1 MCLVGFWLAFHRVGT
16 VAPAPVTSLAPEPA
30 SWSAFWP
37 LSEVRRILGNMRKRP
52 RITRFDAAMKLIPP
66 DTVEAIHH
74 FIEAGTL
81 PEPSSGPGGMD
92 AWLETCRQAG
102 AGELKVTRILFPSA
116 AEVAEEDR
124 AAFFARLDEIRA
136 EAERMAASGETCPW
150 RPDVPERPPPWEV
163 DSLTGLARPGSLSD
177 ELRKM
182 GRM

>member
-1 MCLVGFWLAFHRVGT
+1 
-16 VAPAPVTSLAPEPA
+16 
-30 SWSAFWP
+30 
-37 LSEVRRILGNMRKRP
+37 MRKRP
-52 RITRFDAAMKLIPP
+52 RITRFDGAVLADALFLIGQAWVRGEDGDADGAAADLAAAMKLIPP
-66 DTVEAIHH
+66 DTVEAIHR

-136 EAERMAASGETCPW
+136 EAERRLASGETDPW
-150 RPDVPERPPPWEV
+150 RPDVPERRPPWEV
-163 DSLTGLARPGSLSD
+163 DDSSLKGLNRPGSLS
-177 ELRKM
+177 ESLRKM
-182 GRM
+182 GLM

>member
-1 MCLVGFWLAFHRVGT
+1 
-16 VAPAPVTSLAPEPA
+16 
-30 SWSAFWP
+30 
-37 LSEVRRILGNMRKRP
+37 MRKGARV
-52 RITRFDAAMKLIPP
+52 TRFDGAVLADALFLIGQAWVRGETGDADGAAADLAAAMRLIPP

-81 PEPSSGPGGMD
+81 PEPSSAPGGMD

-116 AEVAEEDR
+116 AEQAEEDR

-136 EAERMAASGETCPW
+136 EAERRVASGEAGPW

-163 DSLTGLARPGSLSD
+163 DTLKGLERPGSLSE

-182 GRM
+182 GLM

>member
-1 MCLVGFWLAFHRVGT
+1 
-16 VAPAPVTSLAPEPA
+16 
-30 SWSAFWP
+30 
-37 LSEVRRILGNMRKRP
+37 MRKRP
-52 RITRFDAAMKLIPP
+52 RITRFDGAVLADALFLIGQAWVRGEDGDADGAAADLAAAMKLIPP

-81 PEPSSGPGGMD
+81 PEPSSAPGGMD

-116 AEVAEEDR
+116 AEVAER
-124 AAFFARLDEIRA
+124 
-136 EAERMAASGETCPW
+136 
-150 RPDVPERPPPWEV
+150 PPWEV

-182 GRM
+182 GLM